1 MIRHVVVQS
10 DPDHYRV
17 EIPIRSRDLSAVI
30 NVLNIIGVP
39 AVRPPGGPGYLIE
52 PGCVTISGNKTA
64 VEKALK
70 ELDYRLNGPKFENAF
85 VIAQRHDKGA
95 LP

>member
-1 MIRHVVVQS
+1 MIRHTVARS

-17 EIPIRSRDLSAVI
+17 EISIRHSQISAV
-30 NVLNIIGVP
+30 VSTLNLIGVP

-64 VEKALK
+64 VEKALN
-70 ELDYRLNGPKFENAF
+70 ELEYRLNGPKFENALT
-85 VIAQRHDKGA
+85 IAQRHDKGA

>member
-17 EIPIRSRDLSAVI
+17 EIPIRQSQISAV
-30 NVLNIIGVP
+30 VSTLNLIGVP

-52 PGCVTISGNKTA
+52 PGCVTISGNQTA

-70 ELDYRLNGPKFENAF
+70 EIDYHLNGPKFENALT
-85 VIAQRHDKGA
+85 IAERHKKGA